1 LQHLFYEYSAI
12 LEIKIYLLI
21 FFRCGD
27 YHTYDG
33 LAKIISALEIKKGR
47 LESLPL
53 LDWLII

>member
-1 LQHLFYEYSAI
+1 LKITTIAK
-12 LEIKIYLLI
+12 IKKYLLI

-27 YHTYDG
+27 YHTFDG
-33 LAKIISALEIKKGR
+33 LAKIISALAIKKGR